1 MIKIDA
7 KGLACPKPVILTKKE
22 LDNIDKGEVETTVD
36 NKVAVENLSRLAK
49 GQGYEY
55 SVVTISED
63 EYKVTINKS
72 EKKDNL
78 TCEIM
83 DDEDYTLVIASDTMG
98 GGEEELGH
106 ILMKSFMYTVTE
118 TKPLPNTIIFYNS
131 GVFLTCE
138 GSPVLDDIEKLAQEG
153 VEIHSCGT
161 CLDYYNLKDK
171 FKIGEISNMYTIY
184 EKIKEASKNVVIR

>member
-22 LDNIDKGEVETTVD
+22 LDNLDSGEVETTVD

-63 EYKVTINKS
+63 EYRVTINKS

-83 DDEDYTLVIASDTMG
+83 EDEDYTLVIASDTMG

-118 TKPLPNTIIFYNS
+118 TKPLPNTMIFYNS

-138 GSPVLDDIEKLAQEG
+138 GSPVLDDIEKLAKEG